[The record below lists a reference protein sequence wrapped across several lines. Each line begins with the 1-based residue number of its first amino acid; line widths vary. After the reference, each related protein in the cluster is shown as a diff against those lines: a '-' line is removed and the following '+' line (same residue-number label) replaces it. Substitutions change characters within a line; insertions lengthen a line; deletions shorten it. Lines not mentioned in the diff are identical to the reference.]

1 MVSGPESARM
11 VEEFEDDIATD
22 ETQSYQE
29 QKPGVQSA
37 FAKDVRNVVSSIEE
51 LGNPFLEEGNELMEI
66 HEKDVMDAAVVA
78 TVQNVKK
85 ERRAIQKICQ
95 RKIPRPNQAHYRSSE
110 MKQPP
115 IIQLSEQEDR
125 FKRES

>member
-11 VEEFEDDIATD
+11 VEEFKDNIATD

-37 FAKDVRNVVSSIEE
+37 FAKDVRNVVSSIKE
-51 LGNPFLEEGNELMEI
+51 LGNPFLEKDNELIAI

-85 ERRAIQKICQ
+85 DEEQFKKFVKERFLTRTK
-95 RKIPRPNQAHYRSSE
+95 
-110 MKQPP
+110 P
-115 IIQLSEQEDR
+115 ITDLL
-125 FKRES
+125 K